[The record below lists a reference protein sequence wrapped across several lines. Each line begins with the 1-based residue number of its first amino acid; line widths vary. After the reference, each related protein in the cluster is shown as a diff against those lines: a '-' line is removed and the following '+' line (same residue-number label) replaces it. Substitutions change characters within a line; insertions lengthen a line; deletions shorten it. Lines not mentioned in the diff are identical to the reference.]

1 MPNIN
6 ELFTYNP
13 WSELEIPRQNA
24 YSTKRVSNEINHSF
38 FWFLNHQNHYGL
50 LLNFNDEIRN
60 ILPENIPQFDNID
73 IIVPPSFKTIIISV
87 KNSELSKQFKFM
99 DAMIEFNTGLAIKNG
114 NFIIT
119 YGFQDNAAYALKMPV
134 SLLDKLEWEE

>member
-1 MPNIN
+1 
-6 ELFTYNP
+6 
-13 WSELEIPRQNA
+13 
-24 YSTKRVSNEINHSF
+24 
-38 FWFLNHQNHYGL
+38 
-50 LLNFNDEIRN
+50 
-60 ILPENIPQFDNID
+60 
-73 IIVPPSFKTIIISV
+73 
-87 KNSELSKQFKFM
+87 M